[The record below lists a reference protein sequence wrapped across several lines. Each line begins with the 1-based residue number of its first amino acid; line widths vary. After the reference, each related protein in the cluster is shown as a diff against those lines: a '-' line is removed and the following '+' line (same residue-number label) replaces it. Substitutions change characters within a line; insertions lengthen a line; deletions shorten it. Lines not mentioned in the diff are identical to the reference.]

1 MVVGYEILK
10 NIITP
15 DNQIRQKRI
24 AFIPDNGPNPVLVNK
39 ELILADSYANQKRIG
54 NLLYKIPNAN
64 LIINPAHLFELYADN
79 ILMPDD
85 TYIFNPDK
93 NSLIYYSVSESL
105 PVLTARYYIDAIQ
118 YEIDVT
124 DSVSY
129 TIVPNIDETLSV
141 IGRHTELV

>member
-1 MVVGYEILK
+1 
-10 NIITP
+10 
-15 DNQIRQKRI
+15 
-24 AFIPDNGPNPVLVNK
+24 
-39 ELILADSYANQKRIG
+39 
-54 NLLYKIPNAN
+54 
-64 LIINPAHLFELYADN
+64 
-79 ILMPDD
+79 MPDD

-124 DSVSY
+124 DSMSY